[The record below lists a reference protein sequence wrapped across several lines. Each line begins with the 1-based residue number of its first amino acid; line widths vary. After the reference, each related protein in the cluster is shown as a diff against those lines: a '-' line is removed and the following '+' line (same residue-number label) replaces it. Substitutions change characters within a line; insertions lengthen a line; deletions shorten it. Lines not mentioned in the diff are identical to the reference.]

1 MTAMM
6 EPRGG
11 PVARTLRRG
20 RRRLAGLLG
29 RPEVSFVYTR
39 RYQLELPGL
48 LYDPR
53 RGEQILAFLDSAGLL
68 GRRSLYAPL
77 PATFRQLRRVHTD
90 DYLDSLNLPGAL
102 ARIVGLTLS
111 EELSDRFLATQ
122 RFMVGGTIRATALAL
137 ESGGIAVNLG
147 GGLHHAFADRG
158 ERFCVY
164 NDVATAINEL
174 RARGFQSRILIVDLD
189 VHDGD
194 GTRAL
199 FARDPTV
206 HTFSIHNRSSSDEDA
221 MADTVV
227 ELGFGVADAT
237 YLDAVRQRLPPV
249 FAAFQPVLVFYL
261 AGADPAAD
269 DQIGDWKISA
279 AALLERDRFVL
290 SCVRDGDR
298 GNRGHRRLPLVI
310 TLAGGYGLNAW
321 RYSARFFS
329 SLLNRGRAVEPPSTE
344 EAVLSRYRRLAQEL
358 EPHELTGDPR
368 RDDDWGLTDD
378 DLAAALGGPHR
389 PRRFLG
395 YYSPQGL
402 ELALERAGLL
412 DRLRG
417 LGFEPLTQVLDLDNP
432 TGDTVRLYGDA
443 GRRELLIEAR
453 ARIDRGTLPGLSL
466 LRIEWLLLQN
476 PRAEFT
482 ADRPRL
488 PGQSHP
494 GLGISQD
501 IIALLILACDRL
513 QLDGLVFVP
522 AHYHTA
528 SQGRKW
534 LRFLDPRDEGV
545 FRALREALHGLPLP
559 EATRAIDEKQV
570 VDVYTPKST
579 EPFTWRPAPMVMPVT
594 DRLRA
599 LVESADYERQVA
611 AEAERHAFR
620 VGAAPNPPVR

>member
-1 MTAMM
+1 MTA
-6 EPRGG
+6 RSAGG
-11 PVARTLRRG
+11 AVARTLRRG
-20 RRRLAGLLG
+20 RRRLGEILG
-29 RPEVSFVYTR
+29 RSTVDFVHSR
-39 RYQLELPGL
+39 RYQLELPGVL
-48 LYDPR
+48 HDPR

-68 GRRSLYAPL
+68 GRRSLHAPS

-102 ARIVGLTLS
+102 TRIVGLTLS
-111 EELSDRFLATQ
+111 EELADRVLATQ
-122 RFMVGGTIRATALAL
+122 RFMAGGTIRAAALAL
-137 ESGGIAVNLG
+137 RSRGLAVNLG
-147 GGLHHAFADRG
+147 GGLHHAFADQG
-158 ERFCVY
+158 ERFCIY
-164 NDVATAINEL
+164 NDAAAAIAEL
-174 RARGFQSRILIVDLD
+174 RALGFDSRILVVDLD

-194 GTRAL
+194 GTRAI
-199 FARDPTV
+199 FARDSTV
-206 HTFSIHNRSSSDEDA
+206 HTFSIHNRSSGDLDA
-221 MADTVV
+221 VEATTV
-227 ELGFGVADAT
+227 ELGFGVDDAT
-237 YLDAVRQRLPPV
+237 YLDAVRSRLPPV
-249 FAAFQPVLVFYL
+249 FAAFQPALVFYL

-279 AALLERDRFVL
+279 GGLLERDLFVL
-290 SCVRDGDR
+290 SCVRGGD
-298 GNRGHRRLPLVI
+298 RRLPLVI

-329 SLLNRGRAVEPPSTE
+329 CLLNGGQAIEPPSTE
-344 EAVLSRYRRLAQEL
+344 EALLTRYRRLAREL
-358 EPHELTGDPR
+358 EPHELTGEPR
-368 RDDDWGLTDD
+368 RTDDWGLTAD
-378 DLAAALGGPHR
+378 DLGAVGGLHG

-417 LGFEPLTQVLDLDNP
+417 LGFEPLTLEMDLDNP

-443 GRRELLIEAR
+443 ARRELLIEAR
-453 ARIDRGTLPGLSL
+453 ARIDRGTLPGLAL

-501 IIALLILACDRL
+501 VVALLILACDRL

-522 AHYHTA
+522 AHYHSA

-534 LRFLDPRDEGV
+534 LRFLAPRDEGV

-559 EATRAIDEKQV
+559 EATRAVDEKRV
-570 VDVYTPKST
+570 VDARTG
-579 EPFTWRPAPMVMPVT
+579 EPFVWRPMPMVMPVT
-594 DRLRA
+594 DRLRS
-599 LVESADYERQVA
+599 LVEGEEYERQVA
-611 AEAERHAFR
+611 AEAERHDLR
-620 VGAAPNPPVR
+620 LTT

>member
-1 MTAMM
+1 M
-6 EPRGG
+6 
-11 PVARTLRRG
+11 ARTLRRG

-68 GRRSLYAPL
+68 GRRSVSAPS

-90 DYLDSLNLPGAL
+90 DYLDALNLPGAL
-102 ARIVGLTLS
+102 TRVLGLTLS

-122 RFMVGGTIRATALAL
+122 RLMVGGTIRATALAL

-147 GGLHHAFADRG
+147 GGLHHAFADKG

-164 NDVATAINEL
+164 NDVATAIHEL
-174 RARGFQSRILIVDLD
+174 RARGFESRILIVDLD

-206 HTFSIHNRSSSDEDA
+206 HTLSIHNRTSGGDGDEDA
-221 MADTVV
+221 VEATIV
-227 ELGFGVADAT
+227 ELGFGVDDAT
-237 YLDAVRQRLPPV
+237 YLDAVRRTLPPV
-249 FAAFQPVLVFYL
+249 FAAFQPALVFYL

-279 AALLERDRFVL
+279 AALLERDRCVL
-290 SCVRDGDR
+290 SSVREG
-298 GNRGHRRLPLVI
+298 GHRLPLVV

-344 EAVLSRYRRLAQEL
+344 ETTLVRYRRLAQEL
-358 EPHELTGDPR
+358 LPHELTGDPH
-368 RDDDWGLTDD
+368 RDDDWGLTED
-378 DLAAALGGPHR
+378 DLAASLGGPHR

-402 ELALERAGLL
+402 ELAVERAGLL

-417 LGFEPLTQVLDLDNP
+417 LGFETLTLEMDFDNP
-432 TGDTVRLYGDA
+432 TGDTVRLYGDEST
-443 GRRELLIEAR
+443 RELLIEAR

-466 LRIEWLLLQN
+466 LRIEWMLLQN

-494 GLGISQD
+494 GLGIAQD
-501 IIALLILACDRL
+501 VIALLILACDRL

-534 LRFLDPRDEGV
+534 MRFLAPRDEGV
-545 FRALREALHGLPLP
+545 YRALRDAFHGLPLS
-559 EATRAIDEKQV
+559 EASRAVDEKRV
-570 VDVYTPKST
+570 IDARTG

-599 LVESADYERQVA
+599 LVESEEYGRQVRE
-611 AEAERHAFR
+611 EAERHAFSL
-620 VGAAPNPPVR
+620 VLPGSAGVPPAY